1 MIETRCAC
9 ASCRPLRWFWL
20 LPRCAFPSQQ
30 PNPPQLLQPLL
41 ALPSQS
47 TAPRAVKRGSQV
59 PASRSFSLVPTDRL
73 SAEELSCTTC
83 DKVASSV
90 SSAQLAAECAACC
103 AQTERALE
111 RYARATLVF
120 DKNYV
125 KMFPEVDAFV
135 SSKAQAQ
142 FRNLSVQVR
151 CLPPPPSNHA
161 APRLMRSSQH
171 SRGARPRLLMQDAHG
186 DPAAPNQNRKSVL
199 FHRPPRHDPHT
210 PRSLCSAPV
219 HARALKALHRGC
231 VAHASRVTRA
241 PGASVDVL
249 GGR

>member
-30 PNPPQLLQPLL
+30 PNLPQLLQPLL
-41 ALPSQS
+41 ALPSLS
-47 TAPRAVKRGSQV
+47 TAPRAVKRASQV
-59 PASRSFSLVPTDRL
+59 PASRSFSLVITDRL

-151 CLPPPPSNHA
+151 CLPPPP
-161 APRLMRSSQH
+161 
-171 SRGARPRLLMQDAHG
+171 
-186 DPAAPNQNRKSVL
+186 
-199 FHRPPRHDPHT
+199 PP
-210 PRSLCSAPV
+210 PV
-219 HARALKALHRGC
+219 IPPGRA
-231 VAHASRVTRA
+231 
-241 PGASVDVL
+241 
-249 GGR
+249 